1 MNTRKVELGFF
12 FFLAAAAGTV
22 SFFIFQPYLGALFVA
37 LVFAIVFRPLHQ
49 AVAARVRRAGIS
61 AFLTLLFLLLV
72 VLIPATLFGFFL
84 LDDAQRLYQS
94 LSADG
99 AVTGRLDAAFLP
111 VERYLQGLVPDAKI
125 RVYDYL
131 DGALSFLIDNF
142 GGVFNRAVGFV
153 FKAFI
158 MLLAL
163 FYLFRDGKRFR
174 SYIIALSPLANEY
187 DERILKRLEG
197 AIASVVQGKLM
208 IIFIQ
213 GILASAGFWLFG
225 LPHPVLLGAL
235 TSLSALIP
243 AVGVGLVFIPVV
255 LYALWSGGVGAAVG
269 LLVFGA
275 ALGAVDNLLGPVLYE
290 RGLQTHPL
298 LILLSV
304 LGGLALFGPVGFL
317 AGPVTLSLLLALVD
331 IYPLL
336 FQGNRDASSG

>member
-1 MNTRKVELGFF
+1 MPSTRHIELGFF
-12 FFLAAAAGTV
+12 SLLALAAATV
-22 SFFIFQPYLGALFVA
+22 SFFIFKPYLSALFVA
-37 LVFAIVFRPLHQ
+37 LVFSIVFRPVYE
-49 AVAARVRRAGIS
+49 AIAARVRRAGLS

-72 VLIPATLFGFFL
+72 VLTPATLFGFFL
-84 LDDAQRLYQS
+84 FDDAQRLYQS

-99 AVTGRLDAAFLP
+99 VVTNRLDAAFAP
-111 VERYLQGLVPDAKI
+111 AERLVQGLIPDAKI
-125 RVYDYL
+125 RVSDYL
-131 DGALSFLIDNF
+131 DGALSFLLENF
-142 GGVFNRAVGFV
+142 GGVFRRAVGFV
-153 FKAFI
+153 FKTFI

-174 SYIIALSPLANEY
+174 SYIISLSPLANEY

-197 AIASVVQGKLM
+197 AIASVVQGKLL

-213 GILASAGFWLFG
+213 GILASIGFWLFG

-235 TSLSALIP
+235 VSLAALIP

-255 LYALWSGGVGAAVG
+255 LYVLATGEVALSIG
-269 LLVFGA
+269 LLVFGI

-336 FQGNRDASSG
+336 FREQKR